1 MNAVCYFAEEFDWSS
16 EELQVENSAALC
28 SDIFFGLN
36 VEENCLEYYD
46 VTNGV
51 GLNVD
56 PSKTVIDDSM
66 SAEIELAMEKAGIG
80 MWYGKEEEFYPEILD
95 TWNTAVLADGMYFA
109 WVICLYNG
117 QS

>member
-16 EELQVENSAALC
+16 EELQVENSTALC

-46 VTNGV
+46 VTDGM

-66 SAEIELAMEKAGIG
+66 SAEIEVAMEKAGIG
-80 MWYGKEEEFYPEILD
+80 MWYEKEEEFYPEILD
-95 TWNTAVLADGMYFA
+95 TWNTAVLADGMNFV